1 MHIFLSANAVD
12 AITRN
17 AASRIRFIAST
28 PFFDRSQKRIPYPE
42 RRRDSYYSSLASS
55 WDQSARETLRTRVLQ
70 ALERVCPGAPDAIVA
85 EQLLTPLDLEARYGV
100 RGGHLYRGEQALD
113 QLWVQ
118 RPSLALCRYATPIAG
133 LFLCGAA
140 SHPGGPFAGGAGILG
155 ARTALKG

>member
-1 MHIFLSANAVD
+1 MLDLPEQPWLDIRVWSQSEPTCAPSGATTLSVHVHGV
-12 AITRN
+12 
-17 AASRIRFIAST
+17 
-28 PFFDRSQKRIPYPE
+28 P
-42 RRRDSYYSSLASS
+42 RDLASS

-70 ALERVCPGAPDAIVA
+70 ALERVCPGARDAIVA